1 MATILSYIAISDG
14 KIKRSSLE
22 VLSHCRKLAEKK
34 GDRVQALVIADNTA
48 PYIDAIRKYGPHKIY
63 TIDHP
68 AFRQHINKPLI
79 GALAAVIEKVNP
91 SVVAMAS
98 TEAVKDILGAL
109 AVRTKSGVMSD
120 MARFELTGNG
130 VEGIRPVMAAKV
142 MARTRSDSGRVI
154 VSVRS
159 GSYDAVESPDDCEVE
174 AVDFDFNMDKLA
186 SNLKE
191 IITGTENG
199 IDLSEARIV
208 VSGGRGVRDEEGK
221 KLVVEL
227 ADVLGAGVGAS
238 RPATEMGLF
247 PDEAQ
252 VGQTGKVVSPEMYIA
267 IGISG
272 AIQHLAGM
280 TNSKIIVAINKD
292 PDAPIF
298 QVATYG
304 LVGDLF
310 KVVPLLVEELKKRK
324 N

>member
-1 MATILSYIAISDG
+1 MSTILSYIAVNEG

-22 VLSHCRKLAEKK
+22 VLSECRRLAQKK
-34 GDRVQALVIADNTA
+34 GDRVEAVIITDDPT
-48 PYIDAIRKYGPHKIY
+48 PFIDQVKEYGPQKIY
-63 TIDHP
+63 TIGHP
-68 AFRQHINKPLI
+68 AFKRHMNNPLI
-79 GALAAVIEKVNP
+79 GALASVVEKVSP
-91 SVVAMAS
+91 SVVAMAT

-109 AVRTKSGVMSD
+109 AVRTHAGVLSD
-120 MARFELTGNG
+120 MSRFELTDEG
-130 VEGIRPVMAAKV
+130 VVGLRPVMAAKV
-142 MARTRSDSGRVI
+142 MAKTNSNASRVI

-159 GSYDAVESPDDCEVE
+159 GSYDAEKAPADCEVE
-174 AVDFDFNMDKLA
+174 SIDVDIDTGNLK

-191 IITGTENG
+191 VITGSENG
-199 IDLSEARIV
+199 VDLSEARIV

-221 KLVVEL
+221 KLVEAL
-227 ADVLGAGVGAS
+227 AGVLGAGVGAS

-252 VGQTGKVVSPEMYIA
+252 VGQTGKVVSPDMYVA
-267 IGISG
+267 VGISG

-280 TNSKIIVAINKD
+280 SNSKVIVAINKD

-310 KVVPLLVEELKKRK
+310 KVLPLLVEELKNRK